1 VQSLKKGRRSSI
13 YVKKSKEEKQIK
25 REEAMRLIMDG
36 ARGVYILGQ
45 KMLEGSALER

>member
-13 YVKKSKEEKQIK
+13 YAKKAKEEKQMK

-45 KMLEGSALER
+45 KISEASGLEK